1 MLVLWDRHRNA
12 RSKRMRVSTF
22 STALFTLALVGAG
35 AVPAR
40 AQTYTID
47 PIHSSVAFK
56 IQHVGLSWIVGRFNE
71 IAGSF
76 TIDKADPGKGSFEM
90 TIQAQS
96 IDTNN
101 TKRDTH
107 LRSPD
112 FFNVKQF
119 PVLTF
124 KSTAVR
130 PTEGGYE
137 VTGDFTMH
145 GVTRPLTVT
154 LKGGKEAEF
163 PKGVRRTG
171 YTAELT
177 IKRSEFGITKFAEA
191 LSDDV
196 GVIVSFEGIL
206 K

>member
-1 MLVLWDRHRNA
+1 
-12 RSKRMRVSTF
+12 MRVS
-22 STALFTLALVGAG
+22 SIRTAFALVTLALAGAG
-35 AVPAR
+35 AGRAQ
-40 AQTYTID
+40 AQTYAID
-47 PIHSSVAFK
+47 PVHSSVAFK
-56 IQHVGLSWIVGRFNE
+56 IQHMGLSWIVGRFNE
-71 IAGSF
+71 FGGGF
-76 TIDKADPGKGSFEM
+76 TIDKANLANGSFEM

-101 TKRDTH
+101 AKRDTH

-112 FFNVKQF
+112 FLNAKQF
-119 PVLTF
+119 PLLTF

-130 PTEGGYE
+130 PAAGGYE
-137 VTGDFTMH
+137 VTGEFTMH

-154 LKGGKEAEF
+154 LKGGKEVEF

-171 YTAELT
+171 FTAELT
-177 IKRSEFGITKFAEA
+177 LKRSEFGLDKFTEM

-196 GVIVSFEGIL
+196 GVIVSFEGVR